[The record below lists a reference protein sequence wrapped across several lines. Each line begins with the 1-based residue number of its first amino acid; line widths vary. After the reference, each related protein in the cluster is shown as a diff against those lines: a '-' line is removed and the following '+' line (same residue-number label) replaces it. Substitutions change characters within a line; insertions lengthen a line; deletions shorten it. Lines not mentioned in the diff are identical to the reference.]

1 MESIDKMTDIWFLTE
16 PALFGAF
23 CAHKLTENRQLDCPV
38 RVGQGRIEYN
48 PYIVAGMPY
57 SSVEELFRVEMI
69 RVLLLHPYSRKPEG
83 CSTDAILLGSDMAI
97 ATNYPITRLV
107 SPAQMGLPEGE
118 CYEWYAHMM
127 QFQMVQQPSFGIED
141 GSGGGAS
148 EDSREGTTGSDATGL
163 WQEDAWMADMMQ
175 FQMVQQPS
183 FGIGDGSGG
192 GASED
197 SREGTTGSD
206 ATGLWQE
213 DAWMAEEV
221 KNLAEN
227 TTSWGSL
234 PGNLVDRI
242 LAGLKPKLDYRKV
255 LSGFRSSVLCS
266 KRKLTRMR
274 PNRRSGFQYM
284 GSIRQLRTN
293 YLVAV
298 DVSGSISGED
308 LKYFFSTINRFFK
321 YGVEKIDALTF
332 DTELGETVSLS
343 KAQKEFNVKGRGG
356 TDFQPIVNYMAEH
369 PEYDGLIIFTD
380 GYASKPEVP
389 VKLKGRILWILR
401 SEKEYND
408 HRSWMRESGRVCF
421 IENR

>member
-127 QFQMVQQPSFGIED
+127 QFQMVQQPSFGI
-141 GSGGGAS
+141 
-148 EDSREGTTGSDATGL
+148 
-163 WQEDAWMADMMQ
+163 
-175 FQMVQQPS
+175 
-183 FGIGDGSGG
+183 GDGSGG

-242 LAGLKPKLDYRKV
+242 LAGLRPKLDYRKV

-332 DTELGETVSLS
+332 DTELGETVSLF

>member
-127 QFQMVQQPSFGIED
+127 Q
-141 GSGGGAS
+141 
-148 EDSREGTTGSDATGL
+148 L
-163 WQEDAWMADMMQ
+163 
-175 FQMVQQPS
+175 QMVQQPS

>member
-48 PYIVAGMPY
+48 PYLVAGMPY

-127 QFQMVQQPSFGIED
+127 QFQMVQQPSFGI
-141 GSGGGAS
+141 
-148 EDSREGTTGSDATGL
+148 
-163 WQEDAWMADMMQ
+163 
-175 FQMVQQPS
+175 
-183 FGIGDGSGG
+183 GDGSGG

-197 SREGTTGSD
+197 STEGTTGSD

-408 HRSWMRESGRVCF
+408 HRSWMREYGRVCF

>member
-57 SSVEELFRVEMI
+57 NSVEELFRVEMI
-69 RVLLLHPYSRKPEG
+69 RVLMLHPYSRKPEG

-127 QFQMVQQPSFGIED
+127 QFQMVQQPSFGI
-141 GSGGGAS
+141 
-148 EDSREGTTGSDATGL
+148 
-163 WQEDAWMADMMQ
+163 
-175 FQMVQQPS
+175 
-183 FGIGDGSGG
+183 GDGSGG

-197 SREGTTGSD
+197 SREGTIGSD

>member
-127 QFQMVQQPSFGIED
+127 QFQMVQQPSFGI
-141 GSGGGAS
+141 
-148 EDSREGTTGSDATGL
+148 
-163 WQEDAWMADMMQ
+163 
-175 FQMVQQPS
+175 
-183 FGIGDGSGG
+183 GDGSGG

-197 SREGTTGSD
+197 SREWTTGSD

>member
-48 PYIVAGMPY
+48 PYLVAGMPY

-127 QFQMVQQPSFGIED
+127 QFQMVQQPSFGI
-141 GSGGGAS
+141 
-148 EDSREGTTGSDATGL
+148 
-163 WQEDAWMADMMQ
+163 
-175 FQMVQQPS
+175 
-183 FGIGDGSGG
+183 GDGSGG

-242 LAGLKPKLDYRKV
+242 LAGLRPKLDYRKV

>member
-163 WQEDAWMADMMQ
+163 WQEDAWMA
-175 FQMVQQPS
+175 
-183 FGIGDGSGG
+183 
-192 GASED
+192 
-197 SREGTTGSD
+197 
-206 ATGLWQE
+206 
-213 DAWMAEEV
+213 EEV

-242 LAGLKPKLDYRKV
+242 LAGLRPKLDYRKV

>member
-127 QFQMVQQPSFGIED
+127 QFQMVQQPSFGI
-141 GSGGGAS
+141 
-148 EDSREGTTGSDATGL
+148 
-163 WQEDAWMADMMQ
+163 
-175 FQMVQQPS
+175 
-183 FGIGDGSGG
+183 GDGSGG

-242 LAGLKPKLDYRKV
+242 LAGLRPKLDYRKV

-408 HRSWMRESGRVCF
+408 HRSWMREYGRVCF

>member
-48 PYIVAGMPY
+48 PYLVAGMPY

-118 CYEWYAHMM
+118 CYEWYAH
-127 QFQMVQQPSFGIED
+127 
-141 GSGGGAS
+141 
-148 EDSREGTTGSDATGL
+148 
-163 WQEDAWMADMMQ
+163 MMQ

>member
-127 QFQMVQQPSFGIED
+127 QFQMVQQPSFGI
-141 GSGGGAS
+141 
-148 EDSREGTTGSDATGL
+148 
-163 WQEDAWMADMMQ
+163 
-175 FQMVQQPS
+175 
-183 FGIGDGSGG
+183 GDGSGG

-213 DAWMAEEV
+213 DTWMAEEV

>member
-48 PYIVAGMPY
+48 PYLVAGMPY

-127 QFQMVQQPSFGIED
+127 QFQMVQQPSFGI
-141 GSGGGAS
+141 
-148 EDSREGTTGSDATGL
+148 
-163 WQEDAWMADMMQ
+163 
-175 FQMVQQPS
+175 
-183 FGIGDGSGG
+183 GDGSGG

-197 SREGTTGSD
+197 STEGTTGSD

>member
-23 CAHKLTENRQLDCPV
+23 CAHKLTEKRQLDCPV

-118 CYEWYAHMM
+118 CYEWYAH
-127 QFQMVQQPSFGIED
+127 
-141 GSGGGAS
+141 
-148 EDSREGTTGSDATGL
+148 
-163 WQEDAWMADMMQ
+163 MMQ

-408 HRSWMRESGRVCF
+408 HRSWMREYGRVCF

>member
-127 QFQMVQQPSFGIED
+127 QFQMVQQPSFGI
-141 GSGGGAS
+141 
-148 EDSREGTTGSDATGL
+148 
-163 WQEDAWMADMMQ
+163 
-175 FQMVQQPS
+175 
-183 FGIGDGSGG
+183 GDGSGG
-192 GASED
+192 GVSED